1 MSSNKNSQKTKNK
14 SKNILPLI
22 GTPNQTNKKTKDN
35 TNFKNEEQVKIEL
48 KGKNPNSKINI
59 NQTKTSEYKAIN
71 ENIEEQKINENGK
84 EKNNYKIINSRNINN
99 DKNLNPVNKTYNKNK
114 NIEII
119 NEIGKTEIKQNKL
132 IQSRYKIIFVFRN
145 EDFYISVKPD
155 MTINNLRLTISKLI
169 NLDTKQISMIYDDK
183 EIDSLNDYKTV
194 YNYFNFKKLRARPII
209 YIKKKFIFNNNNID
223 SSNSFLFKKN
233 FNNKVKI
240 TNFPSNGDN
249 TITMEEE
256 INNIVNN
263 FFKNYS
269 SYGDITS
276 ENNQYKIE
284 GENENKKDNNTNT
297 NNTYIIAF
305 PSPDL
310 AFDFNRYFNSLK
322 LINSQYKDTKSKIIS
337 MIKRGSEYKIKN
349 NSNNNSPKGNIRYG
363 IDYNLD
369 ENDLTKRNSNILR
382 LIRNNYLQRK
392 NLKKE
397 KNNSQIYV
405 NISGPYLS
413 SFEKE
418 RIEEKENKKK
428 WINQEGFISCVGKY
442 SGIQL

>member
-1 MSSNKNSQKTKNK
+1 
-14 SKNILPLI
+14 
-22 GTPNQTNKKTKDN
+22 
-35 TNFKNEEQVKIEL
+35 
-48 KGKNPNSKINI
+48 
-59 NQTKTSEYKAIN
+59 
-71 ENIEEQKINENGK
+71 
-84 EKNNYKIINSRNINN
+84 
-99 DKNLNPVNKTYNKNK
+99 
-114 NIEII
+114 
-119 NEIGKTEIKQNKL
+119 
-132 IQSRYKIIFVFRN
+132 
-145 EDFYISVKPD
+145 

-183 EIDSLNDYKTV
+183 EIDSSNDYKTV

-363 IDYNLD
+363 IDYNLE

-418 RIEEKENKKK
+418 RIEEKEKKK
-428 WINQEGFISCVGKY
+428 NG
-442 SGIQL
+442 